1 MALRYDFYNRIYDD
15 AEPVF
20 IYAYNT
26 SMVYDRLDHK
36 EVSTSSLLA
45 VTAAA
50 GYTLAAP
57 EIGMGSAAWLVANDF
72 PGEDGVS
79 TAPPVVTAPI
89 TASVTKAPSSTADD
103 TGQVT
108 VAGGPADKAYTI
120 TFTVKGAGSGGD
132 DVQNIAVAK
141 GDTAAQAAAAIVAGI
156 SDPNVTATAVG
167 AVVTV
172 TPKTGTAIAKLTISI
187 A

>member
-57 EIGMGSAAWLVANDF
+57 EIGMGSAAWLAANGF
-72 PGEDGVS
+72 PGEDGIS
-79 TAPPVVTAPI
+79 PAPPVVLAPI
-89 TASVTKAPSSTADD
+89 KALVTYARTDRSELTIS
-103 TGQVT
+103 
-108 VAGGPADKAYTI
+108 GGPADKAYTI
-120 TFTVKGAGSGGD
+120 EVKTNTSSAD
-132 DVQNIAVAK
+132 PEDLQNVAVAK
-141 GDTAAQAAAAIVAGI
+141 GDTAAQVTAAIAAAIAYPG
-156 SDPNVTATAVG
+156 
-167 AVVTV
+167 VTV
-172 TPKTGTAIAKLTISI
+172 SSPASTIVRIVPDTGETITLFASTVK
-187 A
+187 